1 MRCGLAGIPELP
13 WTRRPSLQRCRKD
26 YRLLSATSR
35 LQIEEQSLPRF
46 HQKRYFPVNI
56 GQVFNNRYRIIAK
69 LGYGANSTVWLARDQ
84 VTQQYASLKICVRD
98 ETEDSPVLNEYN
110 ILRHI
115 SACATTSDH
124 AGPSLLRRAD
134 DMFMADGHHCFVMK
148 PYACSLQQLREMF
161 PYSIIPREFIMAVVV
176 RLLGCSNWLQL
187 EAGIVHTEITPQNIL
202 LAASDDDIF
211 SRAERMEL
219 ESPSVPVIDHSKPC
233 PYPIY
238 ISRGL
243 TMNLS
248 EASGYSVLTDFGS
261 ARFLDAAATTRGWCM
276 PDTYRAPEVLM
287 SLPWG
292 HGVDIWSIGVMV
304 LELLEGRN
312 VFNPIDRVHNQ
323 YVLPVALA
331 QYISLT
337 GPPPL
342 WMIQQSEDP
351 VIPTF
356 FDDQGRWIADLPI
369 PKRSFQDIVTVIEP
383 GEEKD
388 QFIGFLHKIFTWDTV
403 QRANSYELLQDEWL
417 TGPLRAQGILS

>member
-1 MRCGLAGIPELP
+1 MPPPL
-13 WTRRPSLQRCRKD
+13 
-26 YRLLSATSR
+26 
-35 LQIEEQSLPRF
+35 EEQSLPRF
-46 HQKRYFPVNI
+46 HEKRYLPVSI
-56 GQVFNNRYRIIAK
+56 GQLFNDRYRVITK
-69 LGYGANSTVWLARDQ
+69 LGYGAYSTVWLARDQ
-84 VTQQYASLKICVRD
+84 ATQQYASLKICVRD
-98 ETEDSPVLNEYN
+98 DSEDSPVLNEYK
-110 ILRHI
+110 ILRHMR
-115 SACATTSDH
+115 S
-124 AGPSLLRRAD
+124 SLLCDEALR
-134 DMFMADGHHCFVMK
+134 
-148 PYACSLQQLREMF
+148 LQPSTPSRSVPLLQ
-161 PYSIIPREFIMAVVV
+161 STTKFIMAIVV

-219 ESPSVPVIDHSKPC
+219 ESPSVPVIDHSQPC

-238 ISRGL
+238 TSRGL

-261 ARFLDAAATTRGWCM
+261 ARFFDAAATTRGWWM

-312 VFNPIDRVHNQ
+312 VFNPIDRVHDQ

-331 QYISLT
+331 QYISLM

-356 FDDQGRWIADLPI
+356 FDDQGRWTADLPI
-369 PKRSFQDIVTVIEP
+369 PKRSFEDIVTVIEP

-388 QFIGFLHKIFTWDTV
+388 QFIEFLKKIFTWDTV

-417 TGPLRAQGILS
+417 TGPLRAQGILP